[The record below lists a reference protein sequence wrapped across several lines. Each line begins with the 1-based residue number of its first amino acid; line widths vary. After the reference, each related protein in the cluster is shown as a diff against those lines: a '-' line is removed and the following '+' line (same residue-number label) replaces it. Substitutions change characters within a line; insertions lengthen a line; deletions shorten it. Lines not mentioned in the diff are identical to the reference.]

1 MLNFFG
7 IQFDTDLGK
16 MIEMNYNNILHV
28 YR

>member
-7 IQFDTDLGK
+7 IQFDTDLSK